1 MILRRNVRR
10 VQASFQVWQRL
21 RFHGV
26 QLQSFIVIS
35 GMGDCRHCFTVHF
48 HLFKGSKAE
57 MFRFKLWNL
66 TNWSLNVW
74 ILHRVIRNYIK
85 RRLLSFESIGPF
97 CCNHW
102 AHRPMRYLSLYLV
115 GLNTSFDSHH
125 TLWQS
130 KTRHT
135 KRWLLFLH
143 SVLLRLPFFN
153 WSPLEWDTIVLIWN
167 VPEYRGLSPLNL
179 MS

>member
-1 MILRRNVRR
+1 M
-10 VQASFQVWQRL
+10 
-21 RFHGV
+21 
-26 QLQSFIVIS
+26 
-35 GMGDCRHCFTVHF
+35 
-48 HLFKGSKAE
+48 
-57 MFRFKLWNL
+57 
-66 TNWSLNVW
+66 
-74 ILHRVIRNYIK
+74 IRNYMK
-85 RRLLSFESIGPF
+85 RRLLSFESIGSF

-135 KRWLLFLH
+135 KRWLFFLH
-143 SVLLRLPFFN
+143 SVLLGLLFFN

-167 VPEYRGLSPLNL
+167 VPEYRGLPSLNL
-179 MS
+179 MSQHLWATWPSVYMALHRFYTGVTIYAIPGCWNILLLMTIPSLWV